1 MRSFV
6 YLLCLYKTTK
16 SSLLQKIINIG
27 TEKACIHYANRPLT
41 CGYDQTEQHHA
52 FLCLFVF
59 GFIWILSFNKTKQ
72 KWKKKKL
79 KCPKSQPGVV
89 FRGTF
94 LDMKYVCDKY
104 IHVCVC
110 VCVHVQETNIEPQ
123 THDICMFRVRERV
136 GAWARV
142 RCVHSFI
149 NLCTCKFIGIYKYIC
164 TILHV

>member
-1 MRSFV
+1 MQIDPLLAVMIRRNSTTPFFVSLFLVSFEFSA
-6 YLLCLYKTTK
+6 L
-16 SSLLQKIINIG
+16 
-27 TEKACIHYANRPLT
+27 
-41 CGYDQTEQHHA
+41 
-52 FLCLFVF
+52 
-59 GFIWILSFNKTKQ
+59 TKQ
-72 KWKKKKL
+72 NKNGKKKL

-136 GAWARV
+136 GA
-142 RCVHSFI
+142 
-149 NLCTCKFIGIYKYIC
+149 
-164 TILHV
+164 